1 MFGIHD
7 YGLFLLASFALHAVP
22 GQDVLFVVA
31 QSLANGRRAGV
42 LAALGIGA
50 GSLVH
55 SAAVAL
61 GVGALIAGAP
71 AALRVVRLA
80 GVAYLVLLAL
90 RCLLRAWRGAQAP
103 EAAPAISAT
112 KAFGQGFV
120 TNVTNAKV
128 LLFYLAFLPQFV
140 TPGVPGTAIGLLLL
154 GLSFGVT
161 GSMWN
166 SGVAFAASA
175 AAPSDARSGRARRLL
190 DAMAGAILLAIAIPI
205 FRQP

>member
-7 YGLFLLASFALHAVP
+7 YGLFLLASFALPAVP

-55 SAAVAL
+55 TAAVAL

-80 GVAYLVLLAL
+80 GASYLVFLAL
-90 RCLLRAWRGAQAP
+90 RCLQRAWRGAQAP
-103 EAAPAISAT
+103 EAAPPISTT
-112 KAFGQGFV
+112 KAFAQGFV

-140 TPGVPGTAIGLLLL
+140 TPGVRDTTVGLLLL

-161 GSMWN
+161 GSLWN
-166 SGVAFAASA
+166 CGVALAASA
-175 AAPSDARSGRARRLL
+175 TAPAFARSGRARRLL
-190 DAMAGAILLAIAIPI
+190 DAIAGAILLAIAIPI
-205 FRQP
+205 FRRL

>member
-22 GQDVLFVVA
+22 GQDVLFVLA

-55 SAAVAL
+55 TAAVAL
-61 GVGALIAGAP
+61 GIGALIAGAP

-80 GVAYLVLLAL
+80 GASYLVFLAL
-90 RCLLRAWRGAQAP
+90 RCLHRAWRGAQAP
-103 EAAPAISAT
+103 GATPAVSARA
-112 KAFGQGFV
+112 AFGQGFV
-120 TNVTNAKV
+120 TNVTNVKV

-140 TPGVPGTAIGLLLL
+140 TAGAGGTTVGLLLL

-161 GSMWN
+161 GSLWN
-166 SGVAFAASA
+166 SAVALAASA
-175 AAPSDARSGRARRLL
+175 AAPAFARSGRARRVL
-190 DAMAGAILLAIAIPI
+190 DAVAGLILLGIAIPI
-205 FRQP
+205 FRPV

>member
-1 MFGIHD
+1 MFAIHD
-7 YGLFLLASFALHAVP
+7 YGLFLLASFALHALP

-31 QSLANGRRAGV
+31 QSLASGRRAGV

-55 SAAVAL
+55 TAAVAL

-71 AALRVVRLA
+71 AALRFVRLA
-80 GVAYLVLLAL
+80 GAFYLLFLAL
-90 RCLLRAWRGAQAP
+90 RCLQRAWRGAHAP
-103 EAAPAISAT
+103 LAAPAIGAT
-112 KAFGQGFV
+112 RAFGQGFV

-140 TPGVPGTAIGLLLL
+140 TPGVRGTAVGLLLL

-161 GSMWN
+161 GSLWN
-166 SGVAFAASA
+166 SGVALAASA
-175 AAPSDARSGRARRLL
+175 AAPAIARGERARRLI
-190 DAMAGAILLAIAIPI
+190 DAIAGAILLAIAIPI